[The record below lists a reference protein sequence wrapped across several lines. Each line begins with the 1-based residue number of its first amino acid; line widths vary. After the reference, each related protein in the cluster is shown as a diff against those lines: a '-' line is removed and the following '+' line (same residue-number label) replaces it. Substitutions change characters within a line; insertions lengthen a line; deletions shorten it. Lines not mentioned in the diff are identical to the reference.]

1 MLLVKGI
8 SAGQGAE
15 AQGSNQSSGFGLGEE
30 AAEVSEARAGQ
41 PGERAVFGEELAGQG
56 GIGGVQQQRSGH
68 LFG

>member
-15 AQGSNQSSGFGLGEE
+15 AHGSNQSSGFGLSLREE

-41 PGERAVFGEELAGQG
+41 AGERAVFGEELAGQG
-56 GIGGVQQQRSGH
+56 GIGGV
-68 LFG
+68 